1 MTHRD
6 FWSNYIWGE
15 LLALPALVVIIWRG
29 WWVGLV
35 IYAIIV
41 VVTIAFLTRG
51 NRETRDEDSGG
62 A

>member
-1 MTHRD
+1 MTRRD
-6 FWSNYIWGE
+6 FWSNYISGK
-15 LLALPALVVIIWRG
+15 LLALPALVVIIWKG
-29 WWVGLV
+29 WWAGLA
-35 IYAIIV
+35 IYVIIV